1 MFKRKIY
8 SKLLSWKEESNGNT
22 ALLIE
27 GARRIGKST
36 VVESFAKNEYQ
47 SYILI
52 DFSTVSKSIKALF
65 EDISDLDYLFL
76 QLQLQY
82 KVDLHER
89 NSLIIF
95 DEVQL
100 CPLARQAIKSLVKD
114 HRYDYIE
121 TGSLISIK
129 KNIQNILIPSEER
142 KLSMYPMDYEEFL
155 WALGDHTTTA
165 LVRKLFDSR
174 HPIGD
179 KLDRKFMRDFRL
191 YMLVGGMPQAVN
203 EYLQTNN
210 FRKVDTIKR
219 DILNLYEDDFKKI
232 DSTGKLSLLFDAIP
246 AQLNKNAARYQ
257 VSSVLANDRADS
269 ILELIAELKDSKTVL
284 VSYHANDPNA
294 GMSTNKDLCKFK
306 LFLCDT
312 GLFTTLMFK
321 DKDFTENIIYEKLLN
336 DTLNTNLGYLYENIV
351 AQILT
356 CNGNELFYYTF
367 FNETSRHNYEIDFL
381 LASRNKICPI
391 EVKSSGYKTHKSLD
405 EFCKKYSDCI
415 LDKYLVYTKDLAKD
429 SDILCLPVYMVPF
442 L

>member
-1 MFKRKIY
+1 MTPAIQSEINY
-8 SKLLSWKEESNGNT
+8 IGN
-22 ALLIE
+22 
-27 GARRIGKST
+27 
-36 VVESFAKNEYQ
+36 
-47 SYILI
+47 
-52 DFSTVSKSIKALF
+52 
-65 EDISDLDYLFL
+65 
-76 QLQLQY
+76 
-82 KVDLHER
+82 
-89 NSLIIF
+89 
-95 DEVQL
+95 
-100 CPLARQAIKSLVKD
+100 
-114 HRYDYIE
+114 
-121 TGSLISIK
+121 
-129 KNIQNILIPSEER
+129 
-142 KLSMYPMDYEEFL
+142 
-155 WALGDHTTTA
+155 
-165 LVRKLFDSR
+165 
-174 HPIGD
+174 
-179 KLDRKFMRDFRL
+179 
-191 YMLVGGMPQAVN
+191 
-203 EYLQTNN
+203 
-210 FRKVDTIKR
+210 
-219 DILNLYEDDFKKI
+219 
-232 DSTGKLSLLFDAIP
+232 AIP

-321 DKDFTENIIYEKLLN
+321 DKD
-336 DTLNTNLGYLYENIV
+336 YENIV

-405 EFCKKYSDCI
+405 EFCKKYSDRI